1 MVLRIASATFVLVL
15 VSSFAQAQQRLIVGV
30 TDFGRA
36 ERELPAQAQVRVKLR
51 LSRAF
56 AVIGDPERLRR
67 LPFVRYVEFDPVDA
81 VHIADETLEYGV
93 NNIDAEVVW
102 GGSQGAT
109 TVIPGQGGAG
119 ARVAV
124 LDTGIDCGHEDLA
137 GGCVYG
143 ANFSGAAQPFDDHG
157 HGTHV
162 AGIIAA
168 RANGVGTIGVAP
180 ESTVYAVKVLAANG
194 SGALSWV
201 AAGIDWAVANGM
213 DVISMSLGATQTSQA
228 LTDAVAAAHAAGVL
242 VVAAAGNSG
251 CCNTVG
257 YPARLPGA
265 MAVGAVDAADVIASF
280 SSTGPEVDVTAP
292 GVAVRAPVPTGTC
305 TLCDP
310 SGYKVLNGTSMAT
323 PHVSGVAA
331 LLMSRGRASWEAWN
345 MIVNS
350 AHDLGA
356 PGHDPLYGHGRVDAL
371 AAIDADPGDP
381 PPPPPPPPPV
391 DTVAPTVAITS
402 PPYGSLV
409 RRNSLVTIRASAADN
424 VGVNRVEFYVDLVGK
439 CVDTEAPYTCNWI
452 VPNRSGLLFY
462 LIHAV
467 AFDAAGNAGSAMTL
481 VISRENTSA
490 CRDRGTGI
498 GDQEF
503 LPIPEP

>member
-1 MVLRIASATFVLVL
+1 MAVRIASATFVLVL
-15 VSSFAQAQQRLIVGV
+15 ISTVAHAQQRLIVGV

-36 ERELPAQAQVRVKLR
+36 ERELPAHAQVRVKLG

-93 NNIDAEVVW
+93 NNIDAELVW

-124 LDTGIDCGHEDLA
+124 LDTGVDCGHEDLA

-162 AGIIAA
+162 AGIIGA

-213 DVISMSLGATQTSQA
+213 DVVNMSLSASVNSQA
-228 LTDAVAAAHAAGVL
+228 LADAVAGAQAAGVL

-257 YPARLPGA
+257 YPAKLPGA
-265 MAVGAVDAADVIASF
+265 MAVGAVDAADVVASF

-323 PHVSGVAA
+323 PHVAGVGA
-331 LLMSRGRASWEAWN
+331 LLMSRGRTAWESWNLITGTAR
-345 MIVNS
+345 
-350 AHDLGA
+350 DLGA
-356 PGHDPLYGHGRVDAL
+356 AGFDHSYGHGRVDAL
-371 AAIDADPGDP
+371 AAVNGDPGE

-402 PPYGSLV
+402 PPYGSMV

-439 CVDTEAPYTCNWI
+439 CVDTVAPFTCDWI
-452 VPNRSGLLFY
+452 VPNRAGLLFY

-481 VISRENTSA
+481 VISR
-490 CRDRGTGI
+490 
-498 GDQEF
+498 
-503 LPIPEP
+503 

>member
-1 MVLRIASATFVLVL
+1 MALRIAAATFVLVL
-15 VSSFAQAQQRLIVGV
+15 ISGVAHAQQRLIVGV
-30 TDFGRA
+30 TDVSRA
-36 ERELPAQAQVRVKLR
+36 ERELPSQAQVRGKLR

-56 AVIGDPERLRR
+56 AVVGDPERLRR
-67 LPFVRYVEFDPVDA
+67 LPFVRYVEADPVDA
-81 VHIADETLEYGV
+81 VRIADDTLEYGV
-93 NNIDAEVVW
+93 DNIDADLVW

-124 LDTGIDCGHEDLA
+124 LDTGVDCGHEDLA

-162 AGIIAA
+162 AGIIGA

-213 DVISMSLGATQTSQA
+213 DDINMSLSASVNSQA
-228 LTDAVAAAHAAGVL
+228 LADAVAAAQAAGVL
-242 VVAAAGNSG
+242 VVTAAGNGG

-310 SGYKVLNGTSMAT
+310 TGYKVLSGTSMAT
-323 PHVSGVAA
+323 PHVAGVGA
-331 LLMSRGRASWEAWN
+331 LLMSRGRTAWESWTLITGTAR
-345 MIVNS
+345 
-350 AHDLGA
+350 DLGA
-356 PGHDPLYGHGRVDAL
+356 VGFDVAYGHGRVDAL
-371 AAIDADPGDP
+371 AAVNGDPGE
-381 PPPPPPPPPV
+381 PPPPPPV

-402 PPYGSLV
+402 PPYASLV

-424 VGVNRVEFYVDLVGK
+424 IGVDRVEFYVDLVGK
-439 CVDTEAPYTCNWI
+439 CVDTVAPYTCSWI

-462 LIHAV
+462 LIQAV
-467 AFDAAGNAGSAMTL
+467 AFDAAGNAGSAMTI
-481 VISRENTSA
+481 VISR
-490 CRDRGTGI
+490 
-498 GDQEF
+498 
-503 LPIPEP
+503 

>member
-1 MVLRIASATFVLVL
+1 MALRIASATFVLVL
-15 VSSFAQAQQRLIVGV
+15 VSVSSFAQAQQRLIVGV

-67 LPFVRYVEFDPVDA
+67 LPFVRYVEPDPIDA
-81 VHIADETLEYGV
+81 VHIADDTLEYGV
-93 NNIDAEVVW
+93 DNIDAEVVW

-228 LTDAVAAAHAAGVL
+228 LSDAVAAAHAAGVL

-257 YPARLPGA
+257 YPAKLPGA

-323 PHVSGVAA
+323 PHVAGVAA

-356 PGHDPLYGHGRVDAL
+356 PGHDSQYGHGRVDAL
-371 AAIDADPGDP
+371 AAIDADPGE
-381 PPPPPPPPPV
+381 PPPPPPPV
-391 DTVAPTVAITS
+391 DNVAPSVVITS
-402 PPYGSLV
+402 PPNWVTV
-409 RRNSLVTIRASAADN
+409 RKGTVVPILASASDN
-424 VGVNRVEFYVDLVGK
+424 VGVVRVEFYVDGVGK
-439 CVDTEAPYTCNWI
+439 CVDTTPPFSCNWT
-452 VPNRSGLLFY
+452 VGTQRGLLIYF
-462 LIHAV
+462 LEAL
-467 AFDAAGNAGSAMTL
+467 AFDAAGNYGHALNIVLA
-481 VISRENTSA
+481 R
-490 CRDRGTGI
+490 
-498 GDQEF
+498 
-503 LPIPEP
+503 